1 MPYQHQFHPLQKDA
15 PYMPTYTG
23 TIERTV
29 QVGNRRRR
37 FLIYLPEG
45 LRSSAAGVFVLG
57 ENGKTADD
65 ILQESPWKLMAD
77 SEIALEKMVV
87 IILEPENGVW
97 NTDEPYG
104 RPDGDAAYVAAVRAY
119 WNVMDVAHIH
129 ASKFYLLGCREGGVM
144 ANMAAM
150 WDPAN
155 LAGLVSIGGSAVSPS
170 YMEAAK
176 SAPCEDLHYISI
188 PKLGIKKGEVAVPTW
203 IIHDPNVPCGMDAD
217 VEDYWKRACETAE
230 LPCQIAPDTWEYTR
244 QKELPYPRD
253 CDKEAYCVR
262 ISTIPGA
269 SEGHGRQVLQRA
281 WRAFLFRHRRWAGNP
296 LGDLQMTREPV
307 RDLGMEY
314 HFEEIGGYQ
323 REWYVYVPQQVKARP
338 EKKVPLVLALHG
350 MQCSGAIY
358 AEDSGWWKVADQ
370 YGFIV
375 VFPSAINLK
384 LSVPALGVGAE
395 EQVKFPGWNFLQK
408 EGPDELAFFRAL
420 LERVFADYEIDR
432 SRIYVTG
439 HSHGSIMTQFLGMS
453 MPEMFAAV
461 APCSGVLMEICGG
474 LDILTSQE
482 VLNRPDVE
490 LPCWMFSGDSEMG
503 LFPMLPE
510 NENCTGKTIAKWRE
524 INHIQPALPESWET
538 GWSTHG
544 RWHDLDAASRQA
556 PPLVRYTWVEQLTH
570 AVIVDQTFRIW
581 EEFFA
586 KYRRENGK
594 IHKIE
599 EK

>member
-338 EKKVPLVLALHG
+338 EKKVPLVLEIG
-350 MQCSGAIY
+350 
-358 AEDSGWWKVADQ
+358 
-370 YGFIV
+370 
-375 VFPSAINLK
+375 
-384 LSVPALGVGAE
+384 
-395 EQVKFPGWNFLQK
+395 
-408 EGPDELAFFRAL
+408 RAH
-420 LERVFADYEIDR
+420 V
-432 SRIYVTG
+432 
-439 HSHGSIMTQFLGMS
+439 
-453 MPEMFAAV
+453 
-461 APCSGVLMEICGG
+461 
-474 LDILTSQE
+474 
-482 VLNRPDVE
+482 
-490 LPCWMFSGDSEMG
+490 
-503 LFPMLPE
+503 
-510 NENCTGKTIAKWRE
+510 
-524 INHIQPALPESWET
+524 
-538 GWSTHG
+538 
-544 RWHDLDAASRQA
+544 
-556 PPLVRYTWVEQLTH
+556 
-570 AVIVDQTFRIW
+570 
-581 EEFFA
+581 
-586 KYRRENGK
+586 
-594 IHKIE
+594 
-599 EK
+599 